1 MAKELHFNWSFT
13 SLEGQKKRLNF
24 TKSRKLNLLWQ
35 TGVVPF
41 PMVLFG
47 EELPKGQIVP
57 VNGSTQFSPVSIEI
71 QYTDIGSKLRC
82 IVTVKMGSKEKHRR
96 FFRSLCFVRMIDTV
110 MHKVLNI

>member
-1 MAKELHFNWSFT
+1 
-13 SLEGQKKRLNF
+13 
-24 TKSRKLNLLWQ
+24 
-35 TGVVPF
+35 
-41 PMVLFG
+41 MVLFG

-96 FFRSLCFVRMIDTV
+96 FFRSLSFVRMIDTV